1 MRAEKLKS
9 ILYQTGHTVAVA
21 ESLTAGHVQAMIS
34 AVSGSSR
41 YFNGGM
47 TAYTLDAKNLLL
59 GVDRTHAASVDCVS
73 EQVAREMAVG
83 VRDLFGSDIGVAT
96 TGYAEPDR
104 RRGVDTPFAY
114 LAIST
119 PDIDWTG
126 RVEVPGKKRTEVQ
139 HLVATAVLDQL
150 LHMFEVREDGTFSL
164 IRP

>member
-1 MRAEKLKS
+1 M
-9 ILYQTGHTVAVA
+9 
-21 ESLTAGHVQAMIS
+21 
-34 AVSGSSR
+34 
-41 YFNGGM
+41 
-47 TAYTLDAKNLLL
+47 
-59 GVDRTHAASVDCVS
+59 
-73 EQVAREMAVG
+73 
-83 VRDLFGSDIGVAT
+83 AT